1 MLILISKSYTIKYM
15 YITMSC
21 LKILKRNYIKNH
33 PYKYIHPWKS
43 LSQFTDDLLNNII
56 YNKGNNI
63 LLIYIYNVYKF
74 NF

>member
-1 MLILISKSYTIKYM
+1 MLILISKSYTIKYI
-15 YITMSC
+15 YTNISC

-56 YNKGNNI
+56 YNNGNI
-63 LLIYIYNVYKF
+63 LLIYTYDVYKF
-74 NF
+74 